1 MVPRMRRSGT
11 AWPWMLL
18 LFGSACGD
26 RVVVARGVSLVSA
39 AESEASDAGPWD
51 AGGDEEHHFDAGHGA
66 PNNHHPLLNYGD
78 RHPVN
83 EPHGTGGGSGN
94 NNDNNNHR

>member
-26 RVVVARGVSLVSA
+26 RVVVASGVSLVSA
-39 AESEASDAGPWD
+39 AESETSDAGLWD
-51 AGGDEEHHFDAGHGA
+51 AGADNEHHFDGGHGGA
-66 PNNHHPLLNYGD
+66 TNHHPVQNTGGS
-78 RHPVN
+78 HPVS
-83 EPHGTGGGSGN
+83 EAHGAGGSSSS
-94 NNDNNNHR
+94 HH